1 MLAKGLLVLRRWQ
14 KWLAPGLS
22 LKRWLSLAIV
32 GMVLVILG
40 LAIWVDLAPV
50 FRLQRFFST
59 LLRGL
64 TDLIPSHI
72 SGPLVLLTG
81 LALIGLGL
89 RQVTS
94 SLTDVLMPNGE
105 DLVDQ
110 IKRRRRQQRGPRIV
124 AIGGGTGLSTLLR
137 GLKHYS
143 DNITAIVTV
152 ADDGGSSGRLRRDMG
167 VLPPGDIRNCLT
179 ALADEEALLT
189 ELFRYRFDAGDG
201 LSGHSFGNLFIS
213 ALAEITGKDLMQAIA
228 ATSKVLAIRGQVLPA
243 TLADVTL
250 WVELQDGRWVEGESN
265 IAKAKGTIQRIGC
278 QPPQPPAIPEVI
290 AAINA
295 ADYIILGPGSLYTSI
310 IPNVLVPDI
319 VKAIAAN
326 PAPHIYVCN
335 IMTEPGETSNYAVG
349 DHIAALDKVAGVR
362 LFDGVLVQKYPPS
375 ERAIERYRD
384 QGATPVAIDSD
395 HLTHL
400 GCRVVLAHVM
410 HEDPETGLIRHDPE
424 RLSAMLMRWY
434 ERHRLH

>member
-1 MLAKGLLVLRRWQ
+1 
-14 KWLAPGLS
+14 
-22 LKRWLSLAIV
+22 
-32 GMVLVILG
+32 
-40 LAIWVDLAPV
+40 
-50 FRLQRFFST
+50 
-59 LLRGL
+59 
-64 TDLIPSHI
+64 
-72 SGPLVLLTG
+72 
-81 LALIGLGL
+81 
-89 RQVTS
+89 
-94 SLTDVLMPNGE
+94 MPNGE